1 MADQRANIIIT
12 GFDRSKAA
20 FESFTRNAE
29 IAQSKIGGL
38 VGGMGKLTA
47 VSAVVTAGFAA
58 LSNIRAIAI
67 LDQLDELAEKTG
79 ISVENL
85 SALRYASE
93 VAGTPMEALTGGLAR
108 LSKQMAAAA
117 GGNKEAA
124 ATFDLLGV
132 KVKNVDGTL
141 RSSDEVLMDLA
152 DRFASYEDGAAKAAL
167 AQALFGKS
175 GADMIPIL
183 NQGRAGVARLR
194 EEAAKLGA
202 IYDGDVAKAAAQF
215 NDNLAKLKLASEAAA
230 VSIAGPM
237 VQALATLSDKLV
249 EAKKNGGWMEAWWAS
264 YKNWGRNFWS
274 SGDMLNFEDGQKG
287 RSTADIQAWVNSRG
301 GPSAGGGRGFSN
313 PKVATPIIPTETK
326 DPKAPAD
333 DPTKKLLDNQLKVW
347 ERAIAE
353 QEKLLGQRNKFLDLY
368 NSQGLLSVER
378 YYDAQQ
384 AAQDEAVAAQVK
396 GYDAQLQALKDYQ
409 AKAAKATDKAEAQG
423 KIDAL
428 EAKRAE
434 TLQEA
439 GLKALELDLKRGEAK
454 KELLKTEKDITAQFA
469 ELNGNLVQ
477 AAGLKFDAQFEKAA
491 EIFRANLLPG
501 MTDMLARMRE
511 ITVAQAQIN
520 AVTQKFS
527 VIQGDLQMAEERITM
542 ALERGTMGQITALQ
556 KSGEVRRKAYADMQA
571 QLQRYVDLESQVG
584 LTDEQRQ
591 SFERLKLQAEQL
603 GATLDPL
610 ANRFDTIFN
619 DAAGSLLYDLT
630 DKTKSGKTAI
640 LDFFDSIERQA
651 TALISK
657 QIGSE
662 LMTSLFGD
670 VSKGGGIGGLFSQLL
685 GGGSGGA
692 KSGGGIGGLF
702 GSLFAG
708 FFAEGGTIP
717 AGQFGIAGER
727 GMELIEGPATV
738 TPLHKLGGS
747 RTVNQVNHYVLPNRE
762 ARQTQ
767 NQIAQINRRALERA
781 GRLA

>member
-20 FESFTRNAE
+20 FDSFMKNADL
-29 IAQSKIGGL
+29 AQSKIGGL

-47 VSAVVTAGFAA
+47 VAAVVTAGFVA
-58 LSNIRAIAI
+58 LSNIPAIAI
-67 LDQLDELAEKTG
+67 LDQLDELSEKTG
-79 ISVENL
+79 LSVENL
-85 SALRYASE
+85 SGLRYASE
-93 VAGTPMEALTGGLAR
+93 AAGTPMEALSGGLAR

-124 ATFDLLGV
+124 AAFDQLGI
-132 KVKNVDGTL
+132 KVKNADGNL
-141 RSSDEVLMDLA
+141 RSSDAVLLDLA
-152 DRFASYEDGAAKAAL
+152 DRFATYEDGAAKAAL
-167 AQALFGKS
+167 AQAYFGKS

-183 NQGRAGVARLR
+183 NQGSAGVARLR
-194 EEAAKLGA
+194 EEASKLGA
-202 IYDGDVAKAAAQF
+202 IYDGDVAKSAAQF
-215 NDNLAKLKLASEAAA
+215 NDNLVKLKLASEAAA

-237 VQALATLSDKLV
+237 VQSLGTLSEKLV

-274 SGDMLNFEDGQKG
+274 SGDLLNF
-287 RSTADIQAWVNSRG
+287 N
-301 GPSAGGGRGFSN
+301 PSPGGGRGFVN
-313 PKVATPIIPTETK
+313 PALPADAPPAPKKPAPVLTGADTT
-326 DPKAPAD
+326 PKAPAD

-378 YYDAQQ
+378 HYDAQQ
-384 AAQDEAVAAQVK
+384 AALDDAVAAQVK

-434 TLQEA
+434 LLQES
-439 GLKALELDLKRGEAK
+439 GIKALELDLKRAEAK

-520 AVTQKFS
+520 AVTQRFS

-556 KSGEVRRKAYADMQA
+556 RSGEVRRKAYADMQE

-603 GATLDPL
+603 GTTLDPF
-610 ANRFDTIFN
+610 ANLVNASTA
-619 DAAGSLLYDLT
+619 DAAGVMFRDVLSGSKSAKDAVNDFGDSVYKTINDLV
-630 DKTKSGKTAI
+630 
-640 LDFFDSIERQA
+640 
-651 TALISK
+651 SK
-657 QIGSE
+657 QLGNA
-662 LMTSLFGD
+662 LMKSLFGD
-670 VSKGGGIGGLFSQLL
+670 SSGGGGLGGFVSQLFGGGGGSKAGGGGGGLFDW
-685 GGGSGGA
+685 
-692 KSGGGIGGLF
+692 
-702 GSLFAG
+702 FAG
-708 FFAEGGTIP
+708 FFAEGGDIP
-717 AGQFGIAGER
+717 AGKAGIVGEK

-738 TPLHKLGGS
+738 TPLHKLPSMGRS
-747 RTVNQVNHYVLPNRE
+747 VTQHVTYQVQGRID
-762 ARQTQ
+762 RQTQ
-767 NQIAQINRRALERA
+767 TQLAQKNRRALESA